1 MPEMESNGGTVPCR
15 LPVQLVVIQS
25 FRKIEDHFVD
35 IFETV
40 EHVVERIGGH
50 GSILVG
56 GLDTGFTDST
66 TEFLCI
72 QPAFYFA
79 TILLNGRRLFAAF
92 LHTEGTARCEAA
104 AFRRI

>member
-1 MPEMESNGGTVPCR
+1 MPQVELDGGAVTFGFPM
-15 LPVQLVVIQS
+15 QLIILQTLCKFQDNHVN
-25 FRKIEDHFVD
+25 

-40 EHVVERIGGH
+40 EHIVERIGGH

-104 AFRRI
+104 A